1 METLLSTQITPNFS
15 KIAVGLQKGK
25 RFGIL
30 YGKTKK
36 PVAMLVPFEEKA
48 KERKIGIL
56 DGKAK
61 IEFASDFKM
70 TTEELLEL
78 K

>member
-1 METLLSTQITPNFS
+1 METLLSTQITQNFS
-15 KIAVGLQKGK
+15 KIAAGLQKGK

-30 YGKTKK
+30 YGRAKK
-36 PVAMLVPFEEKA
+36 PVAMIVPFEENA
-48 KERKIGIL
+48 KKRKIGIL

-70 TTEELLEL
+70 TTMH
-78 K
+78 

>member
-1 METLLSTQITPNFS
+1 METLLSTQLTPNFPQ
-15 KIAVGLQKGK
+15 IAAGLQKGK
-25 RFGIL
+25 RFSIL
-30 YGKTKK
+30 YGRTKK
-36 PVAMLVPFEEKA
+36 PVAMLVPFEEKP
-48 KERKIGIL
+48 KKRKIGIL

-70 TTEELLEL
+70 TAEELLEL